1 MGFFAELHKDFT
13 EEHMEMLVAEET
25 EKMNREAEE
34 AEIQRE
40 RYMDREYRTIRAR
53 KEGIPESE
61 RVYDSLDTALR
72 NIKDNGKSVMMV
84 NGDVFMVQ
92 FLYTV
97 KGE

>member
-13 EEHMEMLVAEET
+13 EEHMEEIIAEET

>member
-1 MGFFAELHKDFT
+1 MGFFADLYKDFT
-13 EEHMEMLVAEET
+13 EEHIEAVIAEEAE
-25 EKMNREAEE
+25 EKARIAEE

>member
-1 MGFFAELHKDFT
+1 
-13 EEHMEMLVAEET
+13 
-25 EKMNREAEE
+25 
-34 AEIQRE
+34 
-40 RYMDREYRTIRAR
+40 MDREYRTIRAR